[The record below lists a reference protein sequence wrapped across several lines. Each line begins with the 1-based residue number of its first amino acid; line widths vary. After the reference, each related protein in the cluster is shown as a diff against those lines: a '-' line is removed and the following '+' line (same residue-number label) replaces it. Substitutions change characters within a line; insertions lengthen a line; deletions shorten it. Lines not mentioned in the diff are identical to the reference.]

1 MPADEST
8 GQQSTNPAEAQI
20 QTIKSIRCRRT
31 LLKVDPAKEKC
42 NATKVTILAIAD
54 TNVKKKILKWR
65 WVLMCKST
73 LGHILC
79 LSPCLH
85 HGSSWEEPPDGIL
98 KIWFSDQLKISWNT
112 VVTVIR
118 KIRVGHNNSNQRCS
132 SCHPRMIPQIM
143 HHLQSSTEAQ
153 MVKCFSLG
161 TGVFNGNLSPLKSLV
176 QRTQDC
182 NIKLFYRA

>member
-1 MPADEST
+1 M
-8 GQQSTNPAEAQI
+8 QQ
-20 QTIKSIRCRRT
+20 
-31 LLKVDPAKEKC
+31 
-42 NATKVTILAIAD
+42 
-54 TNVKKKILKWR
+54 KWR
-65 WVLMCKST
+65 SLQSLTQTLKRKDWNEGEYTCVSRLLDISSISMSAPWFLMGRT
-73 LGHILC
+73 T
-79 LSPCLH
+79 
-85 HGSSWEEPPDGIL
+85 WWNL

-132 SCHPRMIPQIM
+132 SRHPRMIPQIV

-182 NIKLFYRA
+182 NIKLCYRA